1 MSKGAW
7 RDDWQRA
14 ADEKAELEA
23 RLERLQRVIAELVP
37 EDERNGV
44 GLSVGSLKALQ
55 SMAASQSDAAAKAG
69 SSNSGEANGD

>member
-69 SSNSGEANGD
+69 SSNSGEVNEG

>member
-55 SMAASQSDAAAKAG
+55 SMAASQSDAKVDA
-69 SSNSGEANGD
+69 

>member
-1 MSKGAW
+1 MSKGTW

-23 RLERLQRVIAELVP
+23 RLEKLQRVIAELVP

-55 SMAASQSDAAAKAG
+55 SMAASQSDAAEQPNK
-69 SSNSGEANGD
+69 

>member
-23 RLERLQRVIAELVP
+23 KLERLQVVIAKLVP
-37 EDERNGV
+37 EDEHNGV

-55 SMAASQSDAAAKAG
+55 AMIASQSDQAA
-69 SSNSGEANGD
+69 SGGGKHE

>member
-69 SSNSGEANGD
+69 SSNSGAVKP